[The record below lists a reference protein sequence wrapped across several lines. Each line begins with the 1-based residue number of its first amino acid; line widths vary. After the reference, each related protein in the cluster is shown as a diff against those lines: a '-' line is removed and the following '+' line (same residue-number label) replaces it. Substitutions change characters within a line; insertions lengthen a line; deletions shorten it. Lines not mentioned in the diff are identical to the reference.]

1 MTILRLQL
9 QYDEAVIPLLP
20 ASLVISSTKDPALEK
35 AVEVSG
41 GSASTEIIVSDP
53 DTEADME
60 LRVESV
66 DKQGGKRTWNYAAW
80 GGTNFPFS
88 APVFSLVVGSLTG
101 ATLGDWHPTQPVL
114 VLQL

>member
-9 QYDEAVIPLLP
+9 HYDEAVVSLLP

>member
-9 QYDEAVIPLLP
+9 QYDEAVAPLLP
-20 ASLVISSTKDPALEK
+20 ASLVISSTKNPPLKK

-66 DKQGGKRTWNYAAW
+66 DKQGGKWAWNCAW
-80 GGTNFPFS
+80 GRNNLFIS
-88 APVFSLVVGSLTG
+88 APVFSLVVGSVTG

>member
-9 QYDEAVIPLLP
+9 QYDEAVVPLLP
-20 ASLVISSTKDPALEK
+20 ASLVISSTKDPALGK
-35 AVEVSG
+35 TVEVSG

-66 DKQGGKRTWNYAAW
+66 DKQGGTWTWNYAA
-80 GGTNFPFS
+80 
-88 APVFSLVVGSLTG
+88 
-101 ATLGDWHPTQPVL
+101 
-114 VLQL
+114 

>member
-20 ASLVISSTKDPALEK
+20 ASLVISSTKNSALEK

-41 GSASTEIIVSDP
+41 GSASTEIIVSNP

-66 DKQGGKRTWNYAAW
+66 DKQGGKRTWNYAW

>member
-20 ASLVISSTKDPALEK
+20 ASLVISSTKDPSLEK

-41 GSASTEIIVSDP
+41 GSASTEIIVSDL

-66 DKQGGKRTWNYAAW
+66 DKQGGIWNYSW
-80 GGTNFPFS
+80 GRTNLPIS

>member
-9 QYDEAVIPLLP
+9 QYDEAVVPLLP
-20 ASLVISSTKDPALEK
+20 ASLVISSTKDPALGK
-35 AVEVSG
+35 TVEVSG

-66 DKQGGKRTWNYAAW
+66 DKQGGTWNYVAW
-80 GGTNFPFS
+80 GATNFPIS

>member
-9 QYDEAVIPLLP
+9 QYDEAVAPLLP
-20 ASLVISSTKDPALEK
+20 ASLVISSTKDPALGK
-35 AVEVSG
+35 TVEVSG

-66 DKQGGKRTWNYAAW
+66 DKQGGNYAAR
-80 GGTNFPFS
+80 GGTNFPIS

>member
-9 QYDEAVIPLLP
+9 QYDEAVVPLLP
-20 ASLVISSTKDPALEK
+20 ASLVISSTKDPALGK
-35 AVEVSG
+35 TVEVSG

-66 DKQGGKRTWNYAAW
+66 DKQGGTWTWNYAAW
-80 GGTNFPFS
+80 GGPNFPIA

-114 VLQL
+114 VMQL

>member
-1 MTILRLQL
+1 MTVLRLQL
-9 QYDEAVIPLLP
+9 QYDEAVVPLLP
-20 ASLVISSTKDPALEK
+20 ASLVISSTKDPALGK
-35 AVEVSG
+35 TVEVSG

-66 DKQGGKRTWNYAAW
+66 DKQGGTWTWNYAAW
-80 GGTNFPFS
+80 GGTNFLIS
-88 APVFSLVVGSLTG
+88 APVFSLVVGRLTG

>member
-53 DTEADME
+53 DTETDME

-66 DKQGGKRTWNYAAW
+66 DKQGGTWAGNYATW
-80 GGTNFPFS
+80 GGTNFPIS
-88 APVFSLVVGSLTG
+88 APVFSLVVGSLTR
-101 ATLGDWHPTQPVL
+101 ATLGNWYPTQPVL